1 MNKRQFLER
10 TFAGISTLALAG
22 CDRLNAS
29 PWFNKLLSAGEA
41 LSESAHRLTARVT
54 MAQEFSKADLTIP
67 FRANGSVNPS
77 DTEYR
82 ALAPDNFAQW
92 SLMVDGLVEQP
103 AAYTLA
109 QLRAMP
115 SRTQITRHDCVE
127 GWSAI
132 GEWTGVPLAHLLAMV
147 KPKANARY
155 VVLHCADT
163 YGKGGAKTPYYE
175 SIDLEDATHAQTIL
189 AYGLNGQNLPVANG
203 APLRL
208 RVERQLGYKH
218 AKYVMRLELVESYAH
233 LGRGKGGYWED
244 RGYQWYAGI

>member
-1 MNKRQFLER
+1 MNKRQFLTR
-10 TFAGISTLALAG
+10 AFAGVSTLALAG

-175 SIDLEDATHAQTIL
+175 SIDLEDAMHTQTIL
-189 AYGLNGQNLPVANG
+189 AYGLNGENLPVANG